1 MNASITKL
9 ARLLAQNPSLAGQL
23 KSANPSEIAS
33 VAQRS
38 GINLNASDIAQFVSN
53 SGVRELHSSD
63 LSAVV
68 GGKAPTPE
76 QCTKFFTFPSTTWTF

>member
-9 ARLLAQNPSLAGQL
+9 AKLLAQNPSMAAQL
-23 KSANPSEIAS
+23 KTAGPAEIAN

-38 GINLNASDIAQFVSN
+38 GINVSASDIMQFVSN
-53 SGVRELHSSD
+53 SGVRELHSAD

-68 GGKAPTPE
+68 GGKSPTPE
-76 QCTKFFTFPSTTWTF
+76 QCTKFFTYPSTTWTF